1 MYNYLRNILK
11 RLKSILTVYTI
22 IFSVIIFIG
31 FNGCKENETVKKENN
46 KQTVKVDKQSLQGSW
61 VRTDADYQIKLSDV
75 LDNGNIKAQY
85 FNPRSINVS
94 KSDWINAEG
103 FLKVYIELRD
113 ENYPGS
119 NYNLTY
125 IPERDMLV
133 GDYFQAVEGVTYYV
147 EFTRRD

>member
-1 MYNYLRNILK
+1 MK

-46 KQTVKVDKQSLQGSW
+46 KPTVIVDKKLLQGSW
-61 VRTDADYQIKLSDV
+61 VRTDADYQIKLSDAQN
-75 LDNGNIKAQY
+75 NGIIKAQY

-94 KSDWINAEG
+94 KSDWMNAEG

-133 GDYFQAVEGVTYYV
+133 GDYFQAVESLTYYV
-147 EFTRRD
+147 EFTRRN

>member
-1 MYNYLRNILK
+1 MK
-11 RLKSILTVYTI
+11 RLKSILTVYTF

-31 FNGCKENETVKKENN
+31 FNGCKENETVNKENN
-46 KQTVKVDKQSLQGSW
+46 KSTVKVDKQSLQGSW

-75 LDNGNIKAQY
+75 QDNGIIKAQY
-85 FNPRSINVS
+85 FNPRPINVS
-94 KSDWINAEG
+94 KSDWMNAEG

-133 GDYFQAVEGVTYYV
+133 GDYFQAVERVTYYV
-147 EFTRRD
+147 EFTRDN

>member
-1 MYNYLRNILK
+1 MK
-11 RLKSILTVYTI
+11 RLKSILTVYTF
-22 IFSVIIFIG
+22 IFSGIIFIG

-46 KQTVKVDKQSLQGSW
+46 KPTVIVDKKLLQGSW

-75 LDNGNIKAQY
+75 LDNGIIKAQY

-94 KSDWINAEG
+94 KSDWMNAEG

-125 IPERDMLV
+125 IPDRDMLV
-133 GDYFQAVEGVTYYV
+133 GDYFQAVEGLTFYV
-147 EFTRRD
+147 EFARSK

>member
-1 MYNYLRNILK
+1 MIK
-11 RLKSILTVYTI
+11 LKSIISVYTFIISSI
-22 IFSVIIFIG
+22 IFFG
-31 FNGCKENETVKKENN
+31 FSGCKENETVKKENS
-46 KQTVKVDKQSLQGSW
+46 KPTVKMDKQLLQGSW

-75 LDNGNIKAQY
+75 QDNGIIKAQY
-85 FNPRSINVS
+85 FNPRPINVS
-94 KSDWINAEG
+94 NSDWMNAEG

-113 ENYPGS
+113 QNYPGS

-133 GDYFQAVEGVTYYV
+133 GDYFQAVESVTYYV

>member
-1 MYNYLRNILK
+1 MTK
-11 RLKSILTVYTI
+11 LKSVILPYT
-22 IFSVIIFIG
+22 FVLSFFIVLG
-31 FNGCKENETVKKENN
+31 FIGCKENGTVKKEEN
-46 KQTVKVDKQSLQGSW
+46 KKTVNIDKQLLQGSW

-75 LDNGNIKAQY
+75 LDNGIIKAQY

-94 KSDWINAEG
+94 KSDWMNAEG

-133 GDYFQAVEGVTYYV
+133 GDYFQAVESLTYYV